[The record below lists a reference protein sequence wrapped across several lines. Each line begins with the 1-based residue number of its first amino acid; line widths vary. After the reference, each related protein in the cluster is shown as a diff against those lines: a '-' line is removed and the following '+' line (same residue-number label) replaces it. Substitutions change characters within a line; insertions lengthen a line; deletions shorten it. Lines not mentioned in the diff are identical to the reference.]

1 MTRTRLTVTV
11 CTALLLLGSADA
23 SRRSTSSSS
32 ASTSSRSSSTSV
44 SRSSTPR
51 STGSTPSTPKPAAP
65 KPVVSTPAARP
76 AAVSGGAM
84 GGRAVPRTAP
94 ASGTKAAPMTR
105 AVPKTSLKPKVKVSD
120 CDADDL
126 AEGDVQDCG
135 VAALPAVVA
144 GAAATGVAV
153 AGAPAVTT
161 NGAELA
167 DAQVVSAVQNTEQRP
182 NILLWVLLTV
192 GTLAL
197 FAALVLAGRRGGRRH

>member
-1 MTRTRLTVTV
+1 M
-11 CTALLLLGSADA
+11 
-23 SRRSTSSSS
+23 
-32 ASTSSRSSSTSV
+32 
-44 SRSSTPR
+44 
-51 STGSTPSTPKPAAP
+51 
-65 KPVVSTPAARP
+65 
-76 AAVSGGAM
+76 
-84 GGRAVPRTAP
+84 
-94 ASGTKAAPMTR
+94 
-105 AVPKTSLKPKVKVSD
+105 PKTSLKPKVKVSD